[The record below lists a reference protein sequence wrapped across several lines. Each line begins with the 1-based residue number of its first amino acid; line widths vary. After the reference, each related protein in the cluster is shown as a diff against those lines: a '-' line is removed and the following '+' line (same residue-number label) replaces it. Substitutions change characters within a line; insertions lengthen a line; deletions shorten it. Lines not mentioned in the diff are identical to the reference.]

1 MFKQKSSNFTRK
13 SRTKLLAASS
23 ALLCGT
29 LMSTG
34 GWAQA
39 PQKPAAA
46 PAANTAAQA
55 GASGSSPTLNA
66 IKARGHLI
74 CGVGGDRPGFSF
86 PDAKGVMRGFD
97 ADICRSVAAAI
108 FGSGEK
114 VRFVTLT
121 SLTRFPA
128 LQSGEVDMVARF
140 TTWSLSREAQLGLQV
155 PAIQFY
161 DGQGFIAKKS
171 AGVKSAKE
179 LGGASVCFQP
189 GSSGEA
195 NAADFFRANK
205 MEMKPVVIEKIEQMR
220 DAIVNGRCD
229 VYTNDSS
236 QLASFK
242 ASIGAA
248 GNDYVVLPEIIS
260 KEPLGAF
267 IRKGDQRFFDLVRWT
282 HAATLNAEE
291 FGMTAANI
299 DKFRNSADPAIQR
312 FMGETG
318 DLGSALGVD
327 AQWSVNIVKAV
338 GNYGEMY
345 DRNIAPLGLPRGL
358 NRLLKD
364 GGIQYAGPMR

>member
-1 MFKQKSSNFTRK
+1 MF
-13 SRTKLLAASS
+13 TKDRFAPRGAKRAYLLTAAS
-23 ALLCGT
+23 ALLCSSLVSG
-29 LMSTG
+29 SA
-34 GWAQA
+34 WAQ
-39 PQKPAAA
+39 P
-46 PAANTAAQA
+46 QA
-55 GASGSSPTLNA
+55 GANAQALSSPSATLNA
-66 IKARGHLI
+66 IKARGQLI

-86 PDAKGVMRGFD
+86 PDAKGVMRGLD

-108 FGSGEK
+108 LGSGDK

-140 TTWSLSREAQLGLQV
+140 TTWSLSREAQLGLAV

-171 AGVKSAKE
+171 AGVKSAKD
-179 LGGASVCFQP
+179 LSGASVCFQP

-195 NAADFFRANK
+195 NAADYFRANK
-205 MEMKPVVIEKIEQMR
+205 MEMKPVVIEKMEQMR
-220 DAIVNGRCD
+220 DAIVSGRCD
-229 VYTNDSS
+229 VYTNDAS

-248 GNDYVVLPEIIS
+248 GNDYEVLPEIIS

-267 IRKGDQRFFDLVRWT
+267 IRKGDQRFFDIVRWT

-299 DKFRNSADPAIQR
+299 DKFQKNANPAIQR

-318 DLGSALGVD
+318 DLGVALGID
-327 AQWSVNIVKAV
+327 AKWAVNVVKAV

-345 DRNIAPLGLPRGL
+345 ERSIAPLGLSRGQNKL
-358 NRLLKD
+358 VKD
-364 GGIQYAGPMR
+364 GGLQYAGPMR